1 MSGQGPSVSRNFK
14 FSKKEQIN
22 DCIIGTYY
30 QFGFICLYG
39 LTLYP
44 CPSGFSDP
52 LFQVFWGIWL
62 VWGPQFS
69 SRALIY
75 CLEWLIRI
83 VIPMFLISLWLIF
96 AKLSEH
102 ILEFASFLW
111 WSGWIFCPWVY
122 DKVPPLLSKRKLT
135 DNLWQFLKTVK
146 TTELR
151 DFHSTALSV
160 GIYRFPL
167 LKHLVV
173 EQFRKSVSNN
183 PTNPFPI
190 SNILSRSLRHPPRAI
205 GGLANCSFDTLSPI
219 YCPQWCCSD
228 APCPTMVEVHRGRCA
243 EVQTG
248 RFYISL
254 PPSAVPTAR
263 PILILSWGARPMYI
277 LHCAPPCILNARR
290 DILLL
295 LGCEWV
301 GQTREESRH

>member
-1 MSGQGPSVSRNFK
+1 M
-14 FSKKEQIN
+14 
-22 DCIIGTYY
+22 
-30 QFGFICLYG
+30 
-39 LTLYP
+39 
-44 CPSGFSDP
+44 
-52 LFQVFWGIWL
+52 
-62 VWGPQFS
+62 
-69 SRALIY
+69 
-75 CLEWLIRI
+75 
-83 VIPMFLISLWLIF
+83 
-96 AKLSEH
+96 
-102 ILEFASFLW
+102 
-111 WSGWIFCPWVY
+111 
-122 DKVPPLLSKRKLT
+122 
-135 DNLWQFLKTVK
+135 K

-254 PPSAVPTAR
+254 PPALCGADR
-263 PILILSWGARPMYI
+263 PANSNIVLGGATNVHFALHTVYI
-277 LHCAPPCILNARR
+277 ECWQRR
-290 DILLL
+290 DI
-295 LGCEWV
+295 
-301 GQTREESRH
+301 RHYCRSSARV